1 MAWKK
6 PSEELASLLEES
18 LRTFDVEP
26 RKMFGSPVYFV
37 RGNMLAGVYQD
48 SIMLRLRPGDRER
61 LFAEH
66 DEAAPF
72 EPMGR
77 KMKEYAVL
85 PPSVYDSREEM
96 QKWLDISYDYVFSL
110 PLKEKKK
117 TKRAKKD
124 DGNQSADQNTRET

>member
-6 PSEELASLLEES
+6 ASQELTVLLEES
-18 LRTFDVEP
+18 LETFDVEP

-37 RGNMLAGVYQD
+37 KGNMLAGVHQD
-48 SIMLRLRPGDRER
+48 SIMLRLKPEDQEK

-77 KMKEYAVL
+77 RMKEYVVL
-85 PPSVYDSREEM
+85 PPSIYDNSDEM
-96 QKWLDISYDYVFSL
+96 QKWLNISYDYVVSL
-110 PLKEKKK
+110 PMKEKKK
-117 TKRAKKD
+117 RNKK
-124 DGNQSADQNTRET
+124 T

>member
-6 PSEELASLLEES
+6 PSEELTILLEGS
-18 LRTFDVEP
+18 LGSFDVEP

-37 RGNMLAGVYQD
+37 KGNMFAGVHQD
-48 SIMLRLRPGDRER
+48 SIMLRLRPEDQKR

-77 KMKEYAVL
+77 RMKEYVVL
-85 PPSVYDSREEM
+85 PPSVYDNKEEM
-96 QKWLDISYDYVFSL
+96 QKWLGVSYDYVVSL
-110 PLKEKKK
+110 PIKEKKK
-117 TKRAKKD
+117 SGKK
-124 DGNQSADQNTRET
+124 A